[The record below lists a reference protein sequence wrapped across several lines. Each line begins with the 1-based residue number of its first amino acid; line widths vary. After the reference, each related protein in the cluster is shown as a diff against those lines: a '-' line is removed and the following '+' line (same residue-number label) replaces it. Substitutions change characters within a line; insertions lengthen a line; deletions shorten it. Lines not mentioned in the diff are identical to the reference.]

1 MPSFPQM
8 GNVSSISG
16 GSPIN
21 LMEAGIGSMVDEIG
35 QAPVPTSGASLNKAE
50 MTGVAQNQSLDRLRN
65 MARRILGRR
74 SGGGRRGG
82 GGMGPSNE
90 YSRASIF

>member
-1 MPSFPQM
+1 M
-8 GNVSSISG
+8 N
-16 GSPIN
+16 
-21 LMEAGIGSMVDEIG
+21 AGIGSMVDEIG
-35 QAPVPTSGASLNKAE
+35 QAPVAVTPDSSREVSMAGA
-50 MTGVAQNQSLDRLRN
+50 AQNQSLDRLRN

-74 SGGGRRGG
+74 GGGGGRRGG